1 MQANAS
7 DPPEGVFPLRKAH
20 FSSHE
25 YPQEDAASVY
35 QLMFASSALVTPLVA
50 PFHVEITSYW
60 SEHMRFHFL
69 EGVPFI
75 FHRPAQK
82 IAYDGL
88 DVVIV
93 QHVETGGMVGNFDG
107 EEVRAE
113 AGSLYVIDFSRPA
126 LIRDASDIP
135 RQRRNFVTLPRAFA
149 KRWFGPLDRLHGFV
163 IPPEIAG
170 AYTAHLLRLRERLPH
185 LGSLD
190 AATLGGT
197 ATLLAQALTQAA
209 GHGTSRSDPAR
220 LFQKA
225 CLHIEASLSNAE
237 LSATEIARAIGTS
250 RTRLFAAFQG
260 VGGVERYIRS
270 ARLERVKAALGA
282 PAQPHPIA
290 VLAEQFGF
298 RSAGQLSR
306 QFRQHFGVTPS
317 QFSAGADPGGV
328 RRYPALD

>member
-1 MQANAS
+1 MREPSS
-7 DPPEGVFPLRKAH
+7 DQPEAAFPIRKAQ
-20 FSSHE
+20 FSSVE
-25 YPQEDAASVY
+25 YPQEDAASAY

-93 QHVETGGMVGNFDG
+93 QHVETGAIVGNFDG
-107 EEVRAE
+107 TEVRAE
-113 AGSLYVIDFSRPA
+113 AGSVYVIDFSRPVI
-126 LIRDASDIP
+126 IRDDASLP
-135 RQRRNFVTLPRAFA
+135 RQKRNFVGLPRAFA
-149 KRWFGPLDRLHGFV
+149 NRWFGPLDRLHGFV
-163 IPPEIAG
+163 VPPEIAN
-170 AYTAHLLRLRERLPH
+170 AYTTHLLRLRERLPH
-185 LGSLD
+185 LTGLD
-190 AATLGGT
+190 AATLGTT

-209 GHGTSRSDPAR
+209 GYGTSRSDPAR

-225 CLHIEASLSNAE
+225 CLHIEASLSNPE
-237 LSATEIARAIGTS
+237 LSAAEIARAIGTS

-290 VLAEQFGF
+290 VLAEEFGF

-328 RRYPALD
+328 RRFPVLD